1 MNWFLDFPIPSYPN
15 PISHSSKVLCLGS
28 CFAEHMGRKLS
39 DGRIDTLV
47 NPFGILF
54 HPLAILE
61 ILASASEGKLFDEK
75 FILEREHLFFH
86 FFAHSEIK
94 ATSRQKLIAV
104 LKEKLEQIK
113 DYLSTGSHLIITWG
127 TAWVYEL
134 KEQNQIVANC
144 HKQPGKLFEK
154 HLLELE
160 EMETKSKKVI
170 SALEKKYPNLK
181 LILTLSPVRHT
192 KDGIPENQ
200 LSKSLLRVLSQRL
213 ADHFPQVNYFPAYEI
228 MMDELRDYR
237 FYKEDKI
244 HPSDEAINYIWK
256 KFITAYSSLET
267 HQKIREL
274 YKIHQEIQHRP
285 LNPESSEYRRF
296 LAQLEQKL
304 ERLDAEFDFSKQLTE
319 VRSQLNKQS

>member
-1 MNWFLDFPIPSYPN
+1 MNWFLDFPIPSYPY

-28 CFAEHMGRKLS
+28 CFATHIGGKLS
-39 DGRIDTLV
+39 DGRIDALI
-47 NPFGILF
+47 NPLGILF
-54 HPLAILE
+54 HPLAIME
-61 ILASASEGKLFDEK
+61 VLASASEGKLLEEN
-75 FILEREHLFFH
+75 FILEREGLFFH
-86 FFAHSEIK
+86 YFAHSEIK
-94 ATSRQKLIAV
+94 ATSRQKLISV
-104 LKEKLEQIK
+104 LNEKLEQIQN
-113 DYLSTGSHLIITWG
+113 YLSTGSHLIITWG

-154 HLLELE
+154 RLLELD
-160 EMETKSKKVI
+160 EMETRGKELI
-170 SALEKKYPNLK
+170 STLEKKYPNLK

-192 KDGIPENQ
+192 KDGTPENQ
-200 LSKSLLRVLSQRL
+200 LSKSLLRILSQRL
-213 ADHFPQVNYFPAYEI
+213 VDHFPQVNYFPAYEI

-267 HQKIREL
+267 QQKFQEL
-274 YKIHQEIQHRP
+274 FKIHQEIQHRP

-304 ERLDAEFDFSKQLTE
+304 ERLDEEFDFSKQLTE